1 MLPQFSSLLSLFYP
15 SIQLVTLTAF
25 TGLAYK
31 FHCQFF
37 IYHDAISAH
46 VYFYLYV
53 VYFYVRTLLPP
64 KQNLGHRNCCYN
76 NGFQKIKQ
84 FDFFYTNVSKIL
96 ILFPVLFSL
105 LFYCSLYIR
114 NEVSYVTFCTN
125 LNLFKKRKYYPKS
138 SMRSFSPVMLLLL
151 LSECEF
157 EQIILLIIFM
167 TPNYGFVL
175 DLILK
180 LKKPLSLTLF

>member
-1 MLPQFSSLLSLFYP
+1 MMRLAPRFIFIFMLYIFMYIEPFSL
-15 SIQLVTLTAF
+15 
-25 TGLAYK
+25 
-31 FHCQFF
+31 
-37 IYHDAISAH
+37 
-46 VYFYLYV
+46 
-53 VYFYVRTLLPP
+53 P

-76 NGFQKIKQ
+76 NGFQQIKQ

-167 TPNYGFVL
+167 TPRLWFCFREA
-175 DLILK
+175 
-180 LKKPLSLTLF
+180 PLGA